1 MYGTSD
7 DDSCLG
13 RMMDG
18 VFENPDDICCTCTK
32 RQGIL
37 ASLCC
42 VFTSFMILVFVVLI
56 WLATRPT
63 AAYVFQPVQP
73 THVAG

>member
-1 MYGTSD
+1 MYSTD
-7 DDSCLG
+7 DDNSVCG

-32 RQGIL
+32 RTAVVGGV
-37 ASLCC
+37 CC
-42 VFTSFMILVFVVLI
+42 VIFSIMLFLLIMMI

-63 AAYVFQPVQP
+63 GSYVFQPVQA
-73 THVAG
+73 TQVAG